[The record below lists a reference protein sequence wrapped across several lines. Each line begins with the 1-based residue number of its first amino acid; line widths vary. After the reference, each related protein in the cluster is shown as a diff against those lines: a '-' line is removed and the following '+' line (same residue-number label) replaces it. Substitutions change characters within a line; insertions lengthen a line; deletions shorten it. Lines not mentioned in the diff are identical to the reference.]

1 MKESEPQK
9 SDPTQVA
16 SSGIVYSS
24 GLFIHDES
32 LISTLS
38 VLYERVYLPS
48 LLGKYPGD
56 PNTDERHDAS
66 ELIECRPDLLEVD
79 DIEAEFWHPE
89 MRTLLENHPDLVE
102 FYNAANAWK
111 SAHSLLFSESVLVR
125 LPRYEEH
132 FFGRLG
138 ESEYDDPG
146 WDLFEAVLEK
156 FIRTQKIARRASAL
170 ERAEVAFVVDLTFH
184 AMREDVH
191 LPRIFDQS
199 QLPDRRALV
208 ALEAITAFQYL
219 VPKLNPLRPHEILEL
234 RRKVKD
240 TREGFTIHLQK
251 LSKGLDGMV
260 KAGEKLD
267 DLKGYAQNIVETDL
281 IPDYREFRRQLE
293 AEQAGKI
300 KKVLDVAG
308 KIMEIDTAPWT
319 PKFWGMLLKALG
331 MSAIETAAN
340 QKDRLTNRY
349 QAYEF
354 MKEVEDMGQRK
365 RKS

>member
-1 MKESEPQK
+1 MEDEKMVF
-9 SDPTQVA
+9 PT
-16 SSGIVYSS
+16 SGVVYSS

-48 LLGKYPGD
+48 LLGEYPAD
-56 PNTDERHDAS
+56 PDTDERHDAS
-66 ELIECRPDLLEVD
+66 EIECRPDLLEVD
-79 DIEAEFWHPE
+79 DIEAEFGQPE
-89 MRTLLENHPDLVE
+89 MRALLENHPYLVE

-125 LPRYEEH
+125 LPSYEEH
-132 FFGRLG
+132 LFGRLG
-138 ESEYDDPG
+138 ENEYDDPSWG
-146 WDLFEAVLEK
+146 LFEAVLEK
-156 FIRTQKIARRASAL
+156 FIRTKTKKIARHASTL
-170 ERAEVAFVVDLTFH
+170 EKAEVAFVIDLTSH
-184 AMREDVH
+184 ALREDVH

-199 QLPDRRALV
+199 QLPNRSALV
-208 ALEAITAFQYL
+208 ALEATTAFQYL
-219 VPKLNPLRPHEILEL
+219 VPKLNRLKTDEILEL

-240 TREGFTIHLQK
+240 TREGFTMHLQK
-251 LSKGLDGMV
+251 LSKGLDGML
-260 KAGEKLD
+260 KAGEKPE

-281 IPDYREFRRQLE
+281 IPDYKEFRRQLE

-300 KKVLDVAG
+300 KKVLDVSG
-308 KIMEIDTAPWT
+308 KLMEIDAAPWT

-340 QKDRLTNRY
+340 QKERLTNRY